1 MKIIKLL
8 NYALLLA
15 ILMSICLDGHA
26 QVVIRPNIKP
36 GTTPGTNPAIL
47 KEAARQAAVKKILDA
62 TVTKIDLRISK
73 IPSFTSTFSK
83 YKTPSIDLKEN
94 NKGNFV
100 LKQKLDNSAKR
111 EYPYK
116 NKSEPFTEIY
126 SLKPD
131 TSSTYRDLL
140 NNGFMAK
147 LDFTD
152 RRDDFKYK
160 CDVHLIFYFSDG
172 TQVTI
177 FFQEIGVSKEGFFK
191 TNGNDLHISKDISGN
206 QFPDPDNPLV
216 LPPVK

>member
-8 NYALLLA
+8 NYAFLLA
-15 ILMSICLDGHA
+15 ILASICLDTQA

-36 GTTPGTNPAIL
+36 VTNPAIL
-47 KEAARQAAVKKILDA
+47 KEAARQAAVKKILDS

-94 NKGNFV
+94 NKGSFV

-116 NKSEPFTEIY
+116 TKSDPFTEIY

-131 TSSTYRDLL
+131 TSSTYRDLM

-147 LDFTD
+147 LDFINRVND
-152 RRDDFKYK
+152 ANYK

-177 FFQEIGVSKEGFFK
+177 FFQDIGVSKEGFYK
-191 TNGNDLHISKDISGN
+191 TNGNDLHISKDISGS